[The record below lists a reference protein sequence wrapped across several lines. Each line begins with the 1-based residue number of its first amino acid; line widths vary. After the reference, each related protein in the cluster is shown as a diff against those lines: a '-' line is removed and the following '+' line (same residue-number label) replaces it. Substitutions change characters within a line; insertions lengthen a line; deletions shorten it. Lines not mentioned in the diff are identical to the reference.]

1 MAGNAAVLKTRY
13 IYSAKDRFSAVVV
26 RADCRRA
33 LTLREAS
40 CATPSRSEMSPRTHM
55 IVAEIMQ
62 EAGLPAGVLSVVHVD
77 PKDAPK
83 VTEALIAHDAVR
95 KVK

>member
-1 MAGNAAVLKTRY
+1 MPLP
-13 IYSAKDRFSAVVV
+13 
-26 RADCRRA
+26 
-33 LTLREAS
+33 L
-40 CATPSRSEMSPRTHM
+40 PPRSEMSPRTHM

-83 VTEALIAHDAVR
+83 VTEALIAHEAVR

>member
-1 MAGNAAVLKTRY
+1 MAGNAAVLKTRCVAGNIFFNSY
-13 IYSAKDRFSAVVV
+13 LPALRSARSLLPRFFPHP
-26 RADCRRA
+26 
-33 LTLREAS
+33 LN
-40 CATPSRSEMSPRTHM
+40 SEMSPRTHM

>member
-1 MAGNAAVLKTRY
+1 
-13 IYSAKDRFSAVVV
+13 
-26 RADCRRA
+26 
-33 LTLREAS
+33 
-40 CATPSRSEMSPRTHM
+40 MSPRTHM

>member
-1 MAGNAAVLKTRY
+1 MSRWKRLYLSNRCLPALGC
-13 IYSAKDRFSAVVV
+13 V
-26 RADCRRA
+26 RSLRRA
-33 LTLREAS
+33 S
-40 CATPSRSEMSPRTHM
+40 SPSLPPRSEMSPRTHM

-83 VTEALIAHDAVR
+83 VTEALIAHEAVR

>member
-1 MAGNAAVLKTRY
+1 
-13 IYSAKDRFSAVVV
+13 
-26 RADCRRA
+26 
-33 LTLREAS
+33 
-40 CATPSRSEMSPRTHM
+40 MSPRTHM
-55 IVAEIMQ
+55 IVADIMQ

-83 VTEALIAHDAVR
+83 VTEALIAHEAVR

>member
-1 MAGNAAVLKTRY
+1 
-13 IYSAKDRFSAVVV
+13 
-26 RADCRRA
+26 
-33 LTLREAS
+33 
-40 CATPSRSEMSPRTHM
+40 M
-55 IVAEIMQ
+55 IVAEIMH